1 MKNISTD
8 SIKKMLTP
16 FNIFAA
22 MVLLGFAGYLF
33 YAYRYGSTVTDFFV
47 MENTDLKFCDFRMHV
62 EFVGDPK
69 NLYSRAI
76 FGAGCFPPLSY
87 LMYYFASRILTRG
100 GAVPGITLDFNTAPY
115 AFLVIVY
122 YTLAVSFLLFLGISL
137 WGDDKKRAAV
147 LFICLMISVPFFA
160 GGVSVANST
169 LMVMALMLIAL
180 KLKDSESRFLRELAL
195 IIIAVCAGFKIYP
208 AVFGLYYLLEKRFKE
223 AIRLTI
229 YGIVLFFSP
238 FALFGGLEG
247 FGKWLFNVRSTM
259 SFNDYGRIQCI
270 RELIVTVTTYLHID
284 HLVPHIIVSITPY
297 LFVVLMI
304 ALASLTKNRY
314 RRLFFLCAIMS
325 FFPTN
330 AYRYTLCYLS
340 LPFIVY
346 FMDKAGIEDA
356 GEVRKNPGVAEYIE
370 TVLFSLVY
378 ALPCIF
384 GKIMQFEPTY
394 EIYTLTYVEIRV
406 YVAAYLLLAFITIH
420 EICVLIRS
428 RNNRQPSLNVS

>member
-1 MKNISTD
+1 
-8 SIKKMLTP
+8 
-16 FNIFAA
+16 
-22 MVLLGFAGYLF
+22 MV
-33 YAYRYGSTVTDFFV
+33 
-47 MENTDLKFCDFRMHV
+47 
-62 EFVGDPK
+62 
-69 NLYSRAI
+69 
-76 FGAGCFPPLSY
+76 
-87 LMYYFASRILTRG
+87 
-100 GAVPGITLDFNTAPY
+100 
-115 AFLVIVY
+115 
-122 YTLAVSFLLFLGISL
+122 
-137 WGDDKKRAAV
+137 
-147 LFICLMISVPFFA
+147 SVPFFA

-238 FALFGGLEG
+238 FALFGGLDG
-247 FGKWLFNVRSTM
+247 FTRWLFNVRSTM
-259 SFNDYGRIQCI
+259 SFNDYGRFQCI
-270 RELIVTVTTYLHID
+270 RGLIVTITTYLHID

-304 ALASLTKNRY
+304 VLASLTKNRY

-346 FMDKAGIEDA
+346 FMDKTGKDKEGA
-356 GEVRKNPGVAEYIE
+356 GEARKGPGVTEYIE

-384 GKIMQFEPTY
+384 GKIMKFEPTF
-394 EIYTLTYVEIRV
+394 EVYTMTYVEIRV
-406 YVAAYLLLAFITIH
+406 YIAAYLLLGFIMIH

>member
-1 MKNISTD
+1 MKNLSKD
-8 SIKKMLTP
+8 SILKWLTP
-16 FNIFAA
+16 FSIFAV

-33 YAYRYGSTVTDFFV
+33 YAYKYGSTVTDFFV
-47 MENTDLKFCDFRMHV
+47 MENKDLQFCDFRMHV

-76 FGAGCFPPLSY
+76 YGAGCFPPLSY
-87 LMYYFASRILTRG
+87 LMYYFASRILTRY
-100 GAVPGITLDFNTAPY
+100 GAIPGLTLDFNTAPY

-122 YTLAVSFLLFLGISL
+122 YTLIVSFLLFLGISF
-137 WGDDKKRAAV
+137 WGDDRKRAAI
-147 LFICLMISVPFFA
+147 LFICLMVSIPFFA

-169 LMVMALMLIAL
+169 LLVMALMLIAL
-180 KLKDSESRFLRELAL
+180 ALKDSESRFLRELAL

-223 AIRLTI
+223 AARLTV
-229 YGIVLFFSP
+229 YGIVLFFAP
-238 FALFGGLEG
+238 FALYGGMEG
-247 FGKWLFNVRSTM
+247 LSRWIFNVRSTM
-259 SFNDYGRIQCI
+259 SFNDYGRFQCI
-270 RELIVTVTTYLHID
+270 RGLIVTVTTYLHID

-304 ALASLTKNRY
+304 VLASLTKNKY

-346 FMDKAGIEDA
+346 FMDKAGKDSN
-356 GEVRKNPGVAEYIE
+356 GEEKQTPGFTEYIE
-370 TVLFSLVY
+370 VILFSLVY
-378 ALPCIF
+378 ALPVIF
-384 GKIMQFEPTY
+384 GKIMNFEPTFKV
-394 EIYTLTYVEIRV
+394 YTMTYVEIRV

-420 EICVLIRS
+420 EICVLVRT
-428 RNNRQPSLNVS
+428 RNNRHSSHNVS